1 MLQLQMIEKVRQ
13 LALQNNDVSAV
24 LMYGSFTKGEGDQY
38 SDIEFYIY
46 HRTEE
51 SPDKQAFV
59 SQIAPILLFFT
70 NEFGTDV
77 AIFEN
82 MIRGEF
88 HFHPVSD
95 IEDVKSWATII
106 SFEFKDK
113 MNLVDKDGIL
123 SEVLHSIPPVRPQRD
138 TPENKEYLA
147 QNLLNN
153 LLFVNN
159 LILRGEY
166 AHAHQLFGFI
176 QRYIIWLIRLYLEK
190 DNHWEAPSKKLED
203 DIPHEWLLKYKRC
216 VPSLDEQSLRSS
228 LKSATALSDFLFTEL
243 DISGNIHSVL
253 KKFDALSELS
263 QDTKQG

>member
-13 LALQNNDVSAV
+13 LALINEDISAV
-24 LMYGSFTKGEGDQY
+24 LMYGSFTKGEGDRY

-46 HRTEE
+46 HRTGEY
-51 SPDKQAFV
+51 SDKLAFI
-59 SQIAPILLFFT
+59 SQVAPVLLFFT

-82 MIRGEF
+82 MVRGEF
-88 HFHPVSD
+88 HFHPVTD
-95 IEDVKSWATII
+95 IEAIKTWAEVI

-113 MNLVDKDGIL
+113 MNLVDKDGML
-123 SEVLHSIPPVRPQRD
+123 SEVLASIPPVKPKRD

-147 QNLLNN
+147 LNLLNN

-176 QRYIIWLIRLYLEK
+176 QRYVMWLIRLHLGK
-190 DNHWEAPSKKLED
+190 DNHWEAPSKKLEE
-203 DIPHEWLLKYKRC
+203 DIPREWLLKYEQC
-216 VPSLDEQSLRSS
+216 VPSLNEKSLRNS
-228 LKSATALSDFLFTEL
+228 LLSAA
-243 DISGNIHSVL
+243 
-253 KKFDALSELS
+253 ALSEHLFAKLDIADNIRS
-263 QDTKQG
+263 VLGKLNASL

>member
-13 LALQNNDVSAV
+13 LALMNEDISAV
-24 LMYGSFTKGEGDQY
+24 LMYGSFTKGEGDRY
-38 SDIEFYIY
+38 SDIEFHIY
-46 HRTEE
+46 HRAEE
-51 SPDKQAFV
+51 CPDQLDFV
-59 SQIAPILLFFT
+59 AQVAPVLLFFT

-95 IEDVKSWATII
+95 VENVKTWTEVI
-106 SFEFKDK
+106 SFEHKDK
-113 MNLVDKDGIL
+113 MNLVDKDGML
-123 SEVLHSIPPVRPQRD
+123 SEVLASIPPVKPKRD

-147 QNLLNN
+147 LNLLNN

-176 QRYIIWLIRLYLEK
+176 QRYVVWLVRLHLGK
-190 DNHWEAPSKKLED
+190 DNHWEAPSKKLEE
-203 DIPHEWLLKYKRC
+203 DIPHEWLQKYEQC
-216 VPSLDEQSLRSS
+216 VPSLNEKSLRSS
-228 LKSATALSDFLFTEL
+228 LRSATALSEYLFAEL
-243 DISGNIHSVL
+243 DIPENIRLVL
-253 KKFDALSELS
+253 
-263 QDTKQG
+263 TKLNAIFENDH

>member
-13 LALQNNDVSAV
+13 LALQNEDISAV
-24 LMYGSFTKGEGDQY
+24 LMYGSFTKGEGDPY

-46 HRTEE
+46 HRTKE
-51 SPDKQAFV
+51 SPNKLAFV
-59 SQIAPILLFFT
+59 SRIEPVLLFFT

-88 HFHPVSD
+88 HFHPKSD
-95 IEDVKSWATII
+95 IEDIKTWTKII

-123 SEVLHSIPPVRPQRD
+123 SDVLRSIPPVRPQRN
-138 TPENKEYLA
+138 TLENKEYLS

-166 AHAHQLFGFI
+166 VHAHQLFGFI
-176 QRYIIWLIRLYLEK
+176 QRYIMWLIRLYLKK
-190 DNHWEAPSKKLED
+190 DNHWEAPSKKLEE
-203 DIPHEWLLKYKRC
+203 DIPHEWLLKYEQC
-216 VPSLDEQSLRSS
+216 IPSLDENSLQNS
-228 LKSATALSDFLFTEL
+228 LKSAISLSDVLFTEL
-243 DISGNIHSVL
+243 GIPENICFVL
-253 KKFDALSELS
+253 RKINAY
-263 QDTKQG
+263 